1 MYPTTEINNS
11 YNFVAKLT
19 KSASSNFYYA
29 FKILPREKR
38 NAIYSGYAFCR
49 LVDDLVDKNN
59 NLPKKNIESQLF
71 DIENKL
77 NDCIE
82 PKKYKHNGLW
92 IALGETL
99 RKHPQNLRH
108 LKDVIDGCRMDLNK
122 KKYKNFYQLTEYCK
136 KVASSTGLAMIEVF
150 GVKDLKA
157 HKYATDLGI
166 ALQLTNILRDIK
178 EDYKMGR
185 FYLPEDE
192 LRNFNISENEILSGE
207 KKENV
212 RKFMEFQ
219 AKRVRDYFISG
230 ERLLPLINNK
240 YRFCPEIM
248 KNIYFEILTEIE
260 KNNFDV
266 INKKIRLSKTQKIK
280 IMFPS
285 IIKSFYIGLFR

>member
-1 MYPTTEINNS
+1 MYSKSEINNS

-38 NAIYSGYAFCR
+38 NSIYAGYAFCR
-49 LVDDLVDKNN
+49 IVDDIVDTNEN
-59 NLPKKNIESQLF
+59 VPKKNIESQLF
-71 DIENKL
+71 ELENKL
-77 NDCIE
+77 DDCLGN
-82 PKKYKHNGLW
+82 KKHNGLW
-92 IALGETL
+92 IALAETL
-99 RKHPQNLRH
+99 RKYPKNLTH
-108 LKDVIDGCRMDLNK
+108 LKNVIDGCRMDLRK
-122 KKYKNFYQLTEYCK
+122 KKYKDFSQLTEYCK

-150 GVKDLKA
+150 GVNDSKA

-178 EDYKMGR
+178 EDHKMGR

-192 LRNFNISENEILSGE
+192 LRNFEVSKDEILSGE

-212 RKFMEFQ
+212 IKFMEFQ
-219 AKRVRDYFISG
+219 TRRARDFFTSG
-230 ERLLPLINNK
+230 EKLFPLINKK

-248 KNIYFEILTEIE
+248 KSIYFEILIEIE

-266 INKKIRLSKTQKIK
+266 INKKIKLSKTQKIK
-280 IMFPS
+280 IILPS
-285 IIKSFYIGLFR
+285 IIKNFYLGLFK

>member
-1 MYPTTEINNS
+1 MYSKSEINNS

-38 NAIYSGYAFCR
+38 NAIYAGYAFCR
-49 LVDDLVDKNN
+49 LVDDAVDKND

-71 DIENKL
+71 NLENKL
-77 NDCIE
+77 DDCLE
-82 PKKYKHNGLW
+82 NKKHSGLW

-108 LKDVIDGCRMDLNK
+108 LKDVIDGCRMDLSK
-122 KKYKNFYQLTEYCK
+122 KKYKNFNQLTEYCK

-150 GVKDLKA
+150 GVNDSKA

-192 LRNFNISENEILSGE
+192 LRNFNISEDEILSGE

-212 RKFMEFQ
+212 IQFMEFQ
-219 AKRVRDYFISG
+219 AKRVRDFFSSG
-230 ERLLPLINNK
+230 EKLFPLINKK

-248 KNIYFEILTEIE
+248 KDIYFEILTEIE

-266 INKKIRLSKTQKIK
+266 INKKIKLSKTQKIK
-280 IMFPS
+280 IIFPS
-285 IIKSFYIGLFR
+285 IIKNFYIGLFR

>member
-1 MYPTTEINNS
+1 MYSKSEINNS
-11 YNFVAKLT
+11 YNIVAKST

-49 LVDDLVDKNN
+49 LVDDIVDKND
-59 NLPKKNIESQLF
+59 NLPKTNIESQLL

-77 NDCIE
+77 DDCVKN
-82 PKKYKHNGLW
+82 KKLTGLW

-99 RKHPQNLRH
+99 RKHPKNLKH
-108 LKDVIDGCRMDLNK
+108 LKDVIDGCRMDLSQ
-122 KKYKNFYQLTEYCK
+122 KKYKNFSQLTKYCK

-150 GVKDLKA
+150 GVKDSKA

-178 EDYKMGR
+178 EDFKMGR

-192 LRNFNISENEILSGE
+192 LRNFKVSKDEILSGE

-212 RKFMEFQ
+212 IEFMEFQ
-219 AKRVRDYFISG
+219 AKRVRDFFTSG
-230 ERLLPLINNK
+230 EKLLPLINKK

-266 INKKIRLSKTQKIK
+266 INKKIKLSKTQKIK
-280 IMFPS
+280 IILPS
-285 IIKSFYIGLFR
+285 ITKNFYIGLFR

>member
-1 MYPTTEINNS
+1 MYSKSEINNS
-11 YNFVAKLT
+11 YNIVAKST

-49 LVDDLVDKNN
+49 LVDDIVDKNH
-59 NLPKKNIESQLF
+59 NLPKTNIESQLL

-77 NDCIE
+77 DDCVKN
-82 PKKYKHNGLW
+82 KKLTGLW

-99 RKHPQNLRH
+99 RKHPKNLKH
-108 LKDVIDGCRMDLNK
+108 LKDVIDGCRMDLSQ
-122 KKYKNFYQLTEYCK
+122 KKYKNFSQLTEYCK

-150 GVKDLKA
+150 GVKDSKA

-178 EDYKMGR
+178 EDFKMGR

-192 LRNFNISENEILSGE
+192 LRNFKVSKDEILSGE

-212 RKFMEFQ
+212 IEFMEFQ
-219 AKRVRDYFISG
+219 AKRVRVFFTSG
-230 ERLLPLINNK
+230 EKLLPLINKK

-266 INKKIRLSKTQKIK
+266 INKKIKLSKTQKIK
-280 IMFPS
+280 IILPS
-285 IIKSFYIGLFR
+285 ITKNFYIGLFR

>member
-1 MYPTTEINNS
+1 MYSKSEINNS
-11 YNFVAKLT
+11 YNFVAKST

-49 LVDDLVDKNN
+49 LVDDIVDKND
-59 NLPKKNIESQLF
+59 NLPKTNIETQLF
-71 DIENKL
+71 ELENKL
-77 NDCIE
+77 DDCVKNKE
-82 PKKYKHNGLW
+82 HNGLW

-99 RKHPQNLRH
+99 RKHPKNLKH
-108 LKDVIDGCRMDLNK
+108 LKDVIDGCRMDLSQ
-122 KKYKNFYQLTEYCK
+122 KKYKNFSQLTEYCK

-150 GVKDLKA
+150 GVNDSKA

-178 EDYKMGR
+178 EDFKMGR

-192 LRNFNISENEILSGE
+192 LKNFKVSKDEILSGE

-212 RKFMEFQ
+212 IQFMEFQ
-219 AKRVRDYFISG
+219 AKRVRDFFTSG
-230 ERLLPLINNK
+230 EKLLPLINKK

-248 KNIYFEILTEIE
+248 KNIYLKFLT
-260 KNNFDV
+260 KL
-266 INKKIRLSKTQKIK
+266 KKITL
-280 IMFPS
+280 M
-285 IIKSFYIGLFR
+285 